1 MKAKALN
8 LILVICFLIVIIEP
22 VNLCGDINP
31 TIEVIIMA
39 VSSLVTL
46 IIIGVKVKKQ
56 LKSF

>member
-22 VNLCGDINP
+22 ANFCSNINP
-31 TIEVIIMA
+31 TIEEIIMI
-39 VSSLVTL
+39 VSSFVTL
-46 IIIGVKVKKQ
+46 IIIGVKIKKQ